1 MTNLCFQDV
10 KKSSDMVRLGI
21 AWPADWTFVGG
32 HVDLLGLWPPAA
44 EGWRRLAQLDV
55 GEARSNAVFEIESAA
70 FLPGDSSG
78 AVLFK
83 LEARRAAE
91 AAPPVS
97 SAAAVAASVRRSAP
111 RVRSFAPHDL
121 ASGGRTAAVPATAD
135 DGEGEDADGD
145 GIPDV
150 LETGRVRQVATFEWY
165 DTSGGQTTH
174 GTRPP
179 DWLTSYFSSV
189 ASFSLTNAPVVLC
202 EVALA
207 NARAF
212 DNGSVFLFEKKGGSY
227 TYPEWPHGLGD
238 DWRRGM
244 GDLVVAPYWG
254 GSFLPHGET
263 NAFIRT
269 AFVSSNGCYVAEFRD
284 MRMDRRTDARMT
296 YQVVVPAGTGRVV
309 RVSYLSSDAA
319 LDGAT
324 VGVQGR
330 HAATTNGFNALVWDF
345 ASRGPIVPP
354 ATVEFL
360 LGYGTDPQNPD
371 TDGDGLPDGVEIRE
385 TGTNPCL
392 PDTDGDGLADGL
404 EVSLGADPLN
414 PDTDGDGLPDGW
426 EVSHGLD
433 PRSASGNDGADA
445 DPDGDGLSN
454 RQELEAGTDPHN
466 PDSDGDGLHDGAE
479 ASRGTDPL
487 NPDTDGDGLT
497 DGQEVS
503 LGTDPRDADT
513 DKDGLSDGFEVSIG
527 TNPCQP
533 DTDGDGMNDGWEH
546 ENGFDPTVD
555 NATDDDPDNDIDA
568 DPDGDGLDN
577 GNECTHGT
585 HPKNPD
591 TDGDGTW
598 DGDEISQGSD
608 PADSSDEG
616 RPDSRVRVTFTFGDP
631 SGSQSEKYRLD
642 VTPVEGVGDRPP
654 SLSWLNEAYGD
665 VETRAAPLK
674 PGWRYE
680 VRLCH
685 AGSRYSE
692 PDCDY
697 RLAYEVDGKS
707 SRRVIVEDT
716 DGLFGEFDVDMYDVF
731 PGDGKVA
738 AIYVLGLPKVVPD
751 YNRDGRIDQDDEA
764 AQAAGREFRFWI
776 NDDNDSGD
784 INDIKNDVPGAGR
797 KNGVDRRVNGVGDLL
812 DFTPVLLDVSGV
824 FPPRTPKSVRDR
836 VTWILESE
844 PLNAVWTAL
853 PASRAGSFHREVSDG
868 RFGPRL
874 VQGVSNADVTP
885 LFAGAELPEAFARVM
900 EDAGGKGVIL
910 VEGRVAGRGLKL
922 AGRLDGALKAAV
934 EGTLDVRVSSV
945 ESLYRWLC
953 LRQVCGDDSGIGS
966 HMDEP
971 GNRPDAAC
979 DGRHFVF
986 VHGYNISA
994 QSARGW
1000 ASEMF
1005 KRLWQSGSQSM
1016 FTAVDWFGN
1025 DSQIWEGVPVLGGES
1040 LDYYSNVRHALDT
1053 AAAFAAGVGSLPGSK
1068 VILAHSLGNVLVSE
1082 AAVRHSLAYSRYYL
1096 LNAAV
1101 PVEAY
1106 DQTAMADE
1114 MTEHGWRDVPPAKW
1128 AANWH
1133 DLIPYD
1139 GDSRRD
1145 LRWRGRYAGIRNAV
1159 NCYSRTEDILR
1170 NATFAG
1176 WGGVWSMQE
1185 LFKGTA
1191 TLHFVPGNC
1200 EGGWGYNSRRTNAL
1214 GFLTDDARTNSFT
1227 AAELISVP
1235 IFRNFDDD
1243 RLHETNLVVVA
1254 RTDLNKV
1261 LGDGIPATSFAA
1273 GSNPIDGENV
1283 AENIDYQW
1291 PPLSL
1296 WPKSRV
1302 KNGIQ
1307 EWLHSDIC
1315 NVAYFYVNRIFR
1327 RIVTGESQ

>member
-1 MTNLCFQDV
+1 MALVALAALCGAGLLPTAVDSAAHGVPTGCHPVTNLCFRDV
-10 KKSSDMVRLGI
+10 NKKRSGVVRLGI
-21 AWPADWTFVGG
+21 AWPEDWTFAGG
-32 HVDLLGLWPPAA
+32 RVDLLGLWPPAA

-70 FLPGDSSG
+70 LPPSDSSG

-83 LEARRAAE
+83 LEARRAAK

-97 SAAAVAASVRRSAP
+97 SAAVVTASVRRSAP
-111 RVRSFAPHDL
+111 RVRSFAPHAL
-121 ASGGRTAAVPATAD
+121 VSGGRTAAVSATAD
-135 DGEGEDADGD
+135 DAEGEDADGD

-212 DNGSVFLFEKKGGSY
+212 DNGSVFLFEKKGGGY
-227 TYPEWPHGLGD
+227 TYPEWPHGPGD

-360 LGYGTDPQNPD
+360 LGYGTDPQ
-371 TDGDGLPDGVEIRE
+371 
-385 TGTNPCL
+385 
-392 PDTDGDGLADGL
+392 
-404 EVSLGADPLN
+404 
-414 PDTDGDGLPDGW
+414 
-426 EVSHGLD
+426 
-433 PRSASGNDGADA
+433 
-445 DPDGDGLSN
+445 
-454 RQELEAGTDPHN
+454 
-466 PDSDGDGLHDGAE
+466 
-479 ASRGTDPL
+479 

-707 SRRVIVEDT
+707 SRRVIVEDA

-751 YNRDGRIDQDDEA
+751 YNRDGRIDQDDAA

-824 FPPRTPKSVRDR
+824 FPPHTPKSVRDR

-885 LFAGAELPEAFARVM
+885 LFAGAELPEAFAHVM

-953 LRQVCGDDSGIGS
+953 LRQVCGDASGIGS

-979 DGRHFVF
+979 DGRYFVF

-1082 AAVRHSLAYSRYYL
+1082 AAMRHSLAYSRYYL

-1106 DQTAMADE
+1106 DQTARADE
-1114 MTEHGWRDVPPAKW
+1114 MTEHGWRDVSPAKW

-1159 NCYSRTEDILR
+1159 NCYSRTEDVLA
-1170 NATFAG
+1170 NASAG
-1176 WGGVWSMQE
+1176 SWNGVWSMQE

-1227 AAELISVP
+1227 AAEMISVP

-1273 GSNPIDGENV
+1273 GANPIARGVLENY
-1283 AENIDYQW
+1283 DYQGRLRPNGW
-1291 PPLSL
+1291 PRD
-1296 WPKSRV
+1296 KD
-1302 KNGIQ
+1302 
-1307 EWLHSDIC
+1307 EWLHSDIGK
-1315 NVAYFYVNRIFR
+1315 VAYFYICDFFDK
-1327 RIVTGESQ
+1327 IVK